1 MARTVPNKSR
11 TPKRRAKSGVT
22 MSDLAYAK
30 LRQLILDDTLH
41 PGAQLLEQEL
51 AQKLSMSPT
60 PLRIALARL
69 QDEGFIAIKPRHGI
83 RIQPLSVTD
92 SREIYEI
99 LTSLEA
105 TAAYLLAKRALS
117 AAELAPLEQ
126 AVLNMEAAG
135 DEIERWAVADGE
147 FHATLVGL
155 CANSRLQ
162 QTVQLYRDQANR
174 VRKTTLRLRL
184 HPTPHQST
192 RHHRALFD
200 AIKAGEAV
208 NARALHLSH
217 RDGYEEALVKIL
229 QSTIF

>member
-1 MARTVPNKSR
+1 MSEVAYLEL
-11 TPKRRAKSGVT
+11 RR
-22 MSDLAYAK
+22 
-30 LRQLILDDTLH
+30 LILGDELH
-41 PGAQLLEQEL
+41 PGEQLLEQEL
-51 AQKLSMSPT
+51 TARLAMSPT

-69 QDEGFIAIKPRHGI
+69 QDEGFIEIKPRHGV
-83 RIQPLSVTD
+83 RVLPLSVTD

-117 AAELAPLEQ
+117 HGELAPLEQ

-135 DEIERWAVADGE
+135 DAMDQWATADEE
-147 FHATLVGL
+147 FHATLVTL
-155 CANSRLQ
+155 CGNRRLQ
-162 QTVQLYRDQANR
+162 QTVQLYRDLANR
-174 VRKTTLRLRL
+174 VRKATLRLRL

-192 RHHRALFD
+192 LHHRSLFD
-200 AIKAGEAV
+200 AIKAGDAV

-229 QSTIF
+229 QLPVL